1 MSNLPD
7 IPPLRG
13 YTTLIWH
20 FLGEIYWK
28 LTVHEKN
35 RKCWFVDLSLILRKS
50 TSQIIFD
57 HYTNRYS
64 IVTRW
69 HFPNCKIYLLPDGI
83 SNWAQIFTDH
93 VTVVCQSFKTSFYL
107 SGDWTILERQIT
119 DDFSQFRTSKS
130 ISSEDIFAKWLK
142 FLSSILQNICKRL
155 KRAFLQFP
163 AKTRNMIFLVIF
175 QKISEKKVLR
185 FFRK

>member
-1 MSNLPD
+1 M
-7 IPPLRG
+7 
-13 YTTLIWH
+13 
-20 FLGEIYWK
+20 
-28 LTVHEKN
+28 
-35 RKCWFVDLSLILRKS
+35 RKS

-69 HFPNCKIYLLPDGI
+69 HFQNFKIYLLPDGI

-93 VTVVCQSFKTSFYL
+93 VTVVYKFLMESFFW

-119 DDFSQFRTSKS
+119 DDFSQFQTSKS

-142 FLSSILQNICKRL
+142 FLSSIPQNNCKSL
-155 KRAFLQFP
+155 SSAFLQFR
-163 AKTRNMIFLVIF
+163 ARTRNMIFLVIF
-175 QKISEKKVLR
+175 QKISEKKSASIFSKVGSKESQWNTDEKVGLR
-185 FFRK
+185 QVDILKF